1 MALLKYPNK
10 LIVTN
15 APTTF
20 LSNDYLTTG
29 QSSVVVDNASV
40 GSGYAFIAIENI
52 ANEKWEIINV
62 SSISGNTINLAT
74 NTVYTH
80 QAGAIVYFLKY
91 NQIEFS
97 YSATL
102 GGVKSVLATVNI
114 AGSDEY
120 TLYEDTAHVSGYAH
134 TRLKNS
140 VSATFSAY
148 SSAIPYTYSKKSA
161 RELKTLALLELNE
174 ESSPSITDEF
184 VFRIINK
191 AESEIVNLRKKGKW
205 AWLRT
210 HNYALGTMAAGGWR
224 LALPADIQDRE
235 SDESIEEVKFGAGNN
250 LQYLG
255 LKDWN
260 TMLNNV
266 NYTELT
272 ADISIGA
279 TTISGV
285 LFANFPDEGTVE
297 IGSNVVKY
305 TGKTNTTLTGCT
317 GVTTAVTAGATI
329 FQSVSSGKPTYYT
342 IQDGYIYVYPI
353 VGEQQSGKALIMT
366 YYHTPKVINTGYDE
380 VSVPDE
386 TAIVDYL
393 VWKIDARLNAGG
405 STTGQIAYQSFL
417 TKADRMRRQESSGRI
432 TVLKPH
438 IFKYNTI
445 IQFNDEL

>member
-10 LIVTN
+10 LIVNN

-20 LSNDYLTTG
+20 LANDYLTAG
-29 QSSVVVDNASV
+29 QSSIVVENAST

-52 ANEKWEIINV
+52 ANEKWEVINV
-62 SSISGNTINLAT
+62 SSISGNTINLAA
-74 NTVYTH
+74 NTTYTH
-80 QAGAIVYFLKY
+80 QVGAIVYFLKY

-102 GGVKSVLATVNI
+102 SDIKSVLATINI

-120 TLYEDTAHVSGYAH
+120 TIYEDNSNVSGYAY

-140 VSATFSAY
+140 VSATFSPY

-174 ESSPSITDEF
+174 EHSPSITDEF
-184 VFRIINK
+184 VFRLINK
-191 AESEIVNLRKKGKW
+191 AESEVVNLRKKGKW

-210 HNYALGTMAAGGWR
+210 HNYALGTIANGGWR
-224 LALPADIQDRE
+224 LALPSNIQDRE
-235 SDESIEEVKFGAGNN
+235 SDESIEEVKFGTGNN

-260 TMLNNV
+260 SLINGV
-266 NYTELT
+266 AYTQLT
-272 ADISIGA
+272 TNLTIGSS
-279 TTISGV
+279 TISGI
-285 LFANFPDEGTVE
+285 LFANFPDEGTVY
-297 IGSNVVKY
+297 IGNNIITY
-305 TGKTNTTLTGCT
+305 TGKTNTTLTGCS
-317 GVTTAVTAGATI
+317 GVTTAVDAGATI
-329 FQSVSSGKPTYYT
+329 FNRISTGKPSYYT
-342 IQDGYIYVYPI
+342 IQDGYIYVYPV
-353 VGEQQSGKALIMT
+353 VGPQQSGKALIMT
-366 YYHTPKVINTGYDE
+366 YYHTPSVINTGYDE

-405 STTGQIAYQSFL
+405 STIGQIAYQSFL

>member
-10 LIVTN
+10 LIVNN

-20 LSNDYLTTG
+20 IANDYLTTG
-29 QSSVVVDNASV
+29 QSSVVVDNAST
-40 GSGYAFIAIENI
+40 GSNYAFIAIENI
-52 ANEKWEIINV
+52 ANEKWEVINV

-74 NTVYTH
+74 NTAYTH
-80 QAGAIVYFLKY
+80 QVGAIVYFLKY

-102 GGVKSVLATVNI
+102 SDIKSILATINI

-120 TLYEDTAHVSGYAH
+120 TIYEDNSNVSGYAY

-140 VSATFSAY
+140 VSATFSPY

-174 ESSPSITDEF
+174 EHSPSITDEF
-184 VFRIINK
+184 VFRLINK
-191 AESEIVNLRKKGKW
+191 AESEVVNLRKKGKW

-210 HNYALGTMAAGGWR
+210 HNYALGTIANGGWR
-224 LALPADIQDRE
+224 LALPSNIQDRE
-235 SDESIEEVKFGAGNN
+235 SDESIEEVKFGTGNN

-260 TMLNNV
+260 SLINGV
-266 NYTELT
+266 AYTQLT
-272 ADISIGA
+272 TNLTIGS
-279 TTISGV
+279 TTISGI
-285 LFANFPDEGTVE
+285 LFANFPDEGTVY
-297 IGSNVVKY
+297 IGNNIITY
-305 TGKTNTTLTGCT
+305 TGKTNTTLTGCS
-317 GVTTAVTAGATI
+317 GVTTAVDAGATI
-329 FQSVSSGKPTYYT
+329 FNRASTGKPSYYT

-353 VGEQQSGKALIMT
+353 VGPQQSGKALIMT
-366 YYHTPKVINTGYDE
+366 YYHTPSVINTGYDE

-393 VWKIDARLNAGG
+393 VWKIDSRLNAGG
-405 STTGQIAYQSFL
+405 STIGQIAYQSFL

>member
-10 LIVTN
+10 LIVNN
-15 APTTF
+15 APSSF
-20 LSNDYLTTG
+20 LANDYLTTG
-29 QSSVVVDNASV
+29 QSSVVLENASG

-52 ANEKWEIINV
+52 ANEKFEILPV
-62 SSISGNTINLAT
+62 TSISGNTITLT
-74 NTVYTH
+74 SNTGFSH
-80 QAGAIVYFLKY
+80 QAGAIVYFIKY

-102 GGVKSVLATVNI
+102 GGVKSVLTTKDI
-114 AGSDEY
+114 TGSDEY
-120 TLYEDTAHVSGYAH
+120 TVYEDTANVSGYAH

-148 SSAIPYTYSKKSA
+148 SSAIPYSYSRRSA

-174 ESSPSITDEF
+174 ENSPMITDEF

-210 HNYALGTMAAGGWR
+210 HNYANGTIATGGWR

-235 SDESIEEVKFGAGNN
+235 TDESIEEVKFGTGSN

-260 TMLNNV
+260 MVTNGV
-266 NYTELT
+266 AYTELT
-272 ADISIGA
+272 ANMSIGA

-285 LFANFPDEGTVE
+285 LFANFPDTGTVY
-297 IGSNVVKY
+297 IGDNVIQY

-317 GVTTAVTAGATI
+317 GVLSAVNSGATI
-329 FQSVSSGKPTYYT
+329 FNRASTGKPSYYT
-342 IQDGYIYVYPI
+342 IQDGYIYVYPV
-353 VGEQQSGKALIMT
+353 VGAQQSGKALIMT
-366 YYHTPKVINTGYDE
+366 YYHRTANINTGYDE

-393 VWKIDARLNAGG
+393 VWKIDSRLNAGG
-405 STTGQIAYQSFL
+405 STAGQIAYQSFL
-417 TKADRMRRQESSGRI
+417 TKADRMRRQETSGRI
-432 TVLKPH
+432 TVLKPN